1 MNSFGKL
8 LRVSVFGESHGEVVG
23 VTIDGIPAGISIVK
37 DDFYADLQR
46 RRSGAKGTTPRKETD
61 EPQIISGYFQQ
72 KTTGAP
78 FTVVFQNSNIRSNDY
93 NFREIPRPGHADF
106 TADKKFHGFQDD
118 RGGGHFSGRMTLAL
132 VVAGVVAKKII
143 PEVTIS
149 ASLISVKSNNNI
161 EEELNIAI
169 EKKDSIGGIVE
180 CCVSGLPVG
189 LGEPFFDSVESLIS
203 HAVFSIPAIKGIEF
217 GVGFAGANM
226 YGSEHNDLFVNKNG
240 TTLTNN
246 NGGING
252 GLTNGNDLVFRV
264 VVKPTSSI
272 SLPQKTFNFQK
283 NELQNLEI
291 KGRHDVCIAL
301 RIPVVIEA
309 VTAFVLADLFLIHKS
324 YSA

>member
-23 VTIDGIPAGISIVK
+23 VTVDGIPAGISIVK

-78 FTVVFQNSNIRSNDY
+78 FTVIFQNSNIRSNDY

-118 RGGGHFSGRMTLAL
+118 RGGGHFSGRMTLGL

>member
-78 FTVVFQNSNIRSNDY
+78 FTVIFQNSNIRSNDY

-118 RGGGHFSGRMTLAL
+118 RGGGHFSGRMTLGL

-180 CCVSGLPVG
+180 CSVSGLPVG

>member
-23 VTIDGIPAGISIVK
+23 VTVDGIPAGISIVK

-143 PEVTIS
+143 PEVTIC

-189 LGEPFFDSVESLIS
+189 LGEPFFNSVESLIS

>member
-78 FTVVFQNSNIRSNDY
+78 FTVIFQNSNIRSNDY

-118 RGGGHFSGRMTLAL
+118 RGGGHFSGRMTLGL

-143 PEVTIS
+143 PEVTIC
-149 ASLISVKSNNNI
+149 ASLISANGNNNI

-180 CCVSGLPVG
+180 CSVSGLPVG
-189 LGEPFFDSVESLIS
+189 LGEPFFDSVESLMS

>member
-78 FTVVFQNSNIRSNDY
+78 FTVIFQNSNIRSNDY

-189 LGEPFFDSVESLIS
+189 LGEPFFNSVESLIS

>member
-78 FTVVFQNSNIRSNDY
+78 FTVIFQNSNIRSNDY

-324 YSA
+324 YSS

>member
-180 CCVSGLPVG
+180 CSVSGLPVG

>member
-78 FTVVFQNSNIRSNDY
+78 FTVIFQNSNIRSDDY

-118 RGGGHFSGRMTLAL
+118 RGGGHFSGRMTLGL

-143 PEVTIS
+143 PEVTIC
-149 ASLISVKSNNNI
+149 ASLISANGNNNI

-180 CCVSGLPVG
+180 CSVSGLPVG

>member
-23 VTIDGIPAGISIVK
+23 VTVDGIPAGISIVK

-78 FTVVFQNSNIRSNDY
+78 FTVIFQNSNIRSNDY

-118 RGGGHFSGRMTLAL
+118 RGGGHFSGRMTLGL

-180 CCVSGLPVG
+180 CSVSGLPVG

-240 TTLTNN
+240 ATLTNN

-309 VTAFVLADLFLIHKS
+309 VAAFVLADLFLIHKS
-324 YSA
+324 YSS

>member
-118 RGGGHFSGRMTLAL
+118 RGGGHFSGRMTLGL

-180 CCVSGLPVG
+180 CSVSGLPVG

>member
-23 VTIDGIPAGISIVK
+23 VTVDGIPAGISIVK

-78 FTVVFQNSNIRSNDY
+78 FTVIFQNSNIRSNDY

-118 RGGGHFSGRMTLAL
+118 RGGGHFSGRMTLGL

-180 CCVSGLPVG
+180 CSVSGLPVG

>member
-78 FTVVFQNSNIRSNDY
+78 FTVIFQNSNIRSNDY

-143 PEVTIS
+143 PEVTIC

-240 TTLTNN
+240 ATLTNN

-252 GLTNGNDLVFRV
+252 GLTNGNDFVFRV

-309 VTAFVLADLFLIHKS
+309 VAAFVLADLFLIHKS
-324 YSA
+324 YSS

>member
-23 VTIDGIPAGISIVK
+23 VTVDGIPAGISIVK

-118 RGGGHFSGRMTLAL
+118 RGGGHFSGRMTLGL

-143 PEVTIS
+143 PEVTIC
-149 ASLISVKSNNNI
+149 ASLISANGNNNI

-169 EKKDSIGGIVE
+169 EKNDSIGGIVE
-180 CCVSGLPVG
+180 CCVSGLPIG
-189 LGEPFFDSVESLIS
+189 LGEPFFNSVESLIS

-240 TTLTNN
+240 ATQTNN

-272 SLPQKTFNFQK
+272 ALPQKTFNFQK

-301 RIPVVIEA
+301 RVPVVIEA

-324 YSA
+324 YSS

>member
-78 FTVVFQNSNIRSNDY
+78 FTVIFQNSNIRSNDY

-118 RGGGHFSGRMTLAL
+118 RGGGHFSGRMTLGL

-180 CCVSGLPVG
+180 CSVSGLPVG

-309 VTAFVLADLFLIHKS
+309 VAAFVLADLFLIHKS